1 MTQFMNAKIIFA
13 LVLLVITGLPIQN
26 QAQQN
31 DWQTLYEQS
40 DFLETPNYEQTV
52 EFCQQLADYSPL
64 VHYTTFGVSPQ
75 GRDLPLLI
83 INKDQG
89 FEPKDNGDK
98 LILLLQAGIH
108 PGEPDGNDAGLLL
121 IRDMVIHGKHM
132 ELLDNI
138 TLLFIPIFNV
148 DGYDRFGP
156 YNRIN
161 QNGPKEMGWRTTAQ
175 NLNLNRDHIKADAP
189 EMQAWL
195 KLFSEWMPH
204 FFIDC
209 HTTNGADYQYA
220 LTYMLETHGNM
231 DEGLTNWQADIYE
244 PEVSKKMEASGFPIF
259 RYVQF
264 RQWHDP
270 RSGLRSGA
278 APGMLSQGYTA
289 LLNRPG
295 LLVETHM
302 LKDYKTRVDAT
313 YEMIIHTMQILRRER
328 QTLIDLIDKADA
340 FAASPEFRQE
350 PFPLG
355 FTISNTDSVMV
366 DFLGVEYDIET
377 SPLTG
382 GPWFKYYPDKPVTY
396 SLPLFNHNVPSATAM
411 LPEAYIIPAEWL
423 EVIQRME
430 VHGIEMQRIDKS
442 VKMVIETYR
451 FENPNF
457 RTSPNEGRHMVSA
470 DVIPFTEERTFH
482 PGSVIVS
489 MNQPKARLI
498 ARMLEPGSSDSFL
511 QWGFFNAI
519 FEQKE
524 YGETYV
530 MEPLAQQMLLEDE
543 SLRIEFEEMKENIPD
558 FTKNHWTML
567 NWFYTKT
574 HWRDQKKNV
583 YPVGRITKQ

>member
-1 MTQFMNAKIIFA
+1 MNTKFY
-13 LVLLVITGLPIQN
+13 LSFYLVILSTLPITN

-31 DWQTLYEQS
+31 EWQTLYEQS
-40 DFLETPNYEQTV
+40 NFLETPNYEQTI
-52 EFCQQLADYSPL
+52 EFCQRLADHSPL
-64 VHYTTFGVSPQ
+64 VHFTTFGVSPQ

-83 INKDQG
+83 IDKDQR
-89 FEPKDNGDK
+89 FEPQDKGDK
-98 LILLLQAGIH
+98 LILLIEAGIH
-108 PGEPDGNDAGLLL
+108 PGEPDGKDAGFML
-121 IRDMVIHGKHM
+121 IRDMIIHKKHL

-138 TLLFIPIFNV
+138 TILFIPIFNV

-175 NLNLNRDHIKADAP
+175 NLNLNRDFIKADAP
-189 EMQAWL
+189 EMRAWL

-231 DEGLTNWQADIYE
+231 DEGLTQWQTGIFE
-244 PEVSKKMEASGFPIF
+244 PEVSKMMEASGFPIF

-302 LKDYKTRVDAT
+302 LKNYKTRVDAT
-313 YEMIIHTMQILRRER
+313 YEMIIHTMQILKREG

-340 FAASPEFRQE
+340 LAATPEFRQQA
-350 PFPLG
+350 FPLG
-355 FTISNTDSVMV
+355 FTISQADSVLV

-382 GPWFKYYPDKPVTY
+382 GPWFRYYPDQPVTF
-396 SLPLFNHNVPSATAM
+396 SLPLFDNNVPSTTAM
-411 LPEAYIIPAEWL
+411 LPEAYIIPAEWQ
-423 EVIQRME
+423 EVIERMQ
-430 VHGIEMQRIDKS
+430 VHGIEMQYIDKP
-442 VKMVIETYR
+442 VKFMVETYL

-457 RTSPNEGRHMVSA
+457 RTTPNEGRHMVSA
-470 DVIPFTEERTFH
+470 EVIPFTEERTFN
-482 PGSVIVS
+482 PGSVIIT

-524 YGETYV
+524 YGESYV
-530 MEPLAQQMLLEDE
+530 MEPLAQQMLLDDE
-543 SLRIEFEEMKENIPD
+543 NLRIEFEEMKASNPD
-558 FTKNHWTML
+558 FAESQWAIL
-567 NWFYTKT
+567 NWFYSKT
-574 HWRDQKKNV
+574 PWRDQKKNI
-583 YPVGRITKQ
+583 YPVGRIAKK

>member
-1 MTQFMNAKIIFA
+1 MNAKIIFA
-13 LVLLVITGLPIQN
+13 LVLVIITGLPGQN

-40 DFLETPNYEQTV
+40 DFLETPDYEQTI
-52 EFCQQLADYSPL
+52 EFCQRLADHSTM

-83 INKDQG
+83 INKNQG

-108 PGEPDGNDAGLLL
+108 PGEPDGKDAGFLL
-121 IRDMVIHGKHM
+121 IRDMIIHGKNQ
-132 ELLDNI
+132 ELLDKI
-138 TLLFIPIFNV
+138 TILFIPIFNV

-195 KLFSEWMPH
+195 KLFNKWMPH

-231 DEGLTNWQADIYE
+231 EEDLTRWQTNVYE

-259 RYVQF
+259 RYLQF

-295 LLVETHM
+295 LLIETHM

-313 YEMIIHTMQILRRER
+313 YEMIVHTLHLLNREG
-328 QTLIDLIDKADA
+328 QSLTDIIDEADA
-340 FAASPEFRQE
+340 FTASSEFRKE

-355 FTISNTDSVMV
+355 FTISQADSVMV

-411 LPEAYIIPAEWL
+411 LPEAYIIPAEWQ
-423 EVIQRME
+423 EVIHRIKC
-430 VHGIEMQRIDKS
+430 HGIEMQRVDEPAQ
-442 VKMVIETYR
+442 MVVEAYR

-457 RTSPNEGRHMVSA
+457 RNAPNEGRHMVSA
-470 DVIPFTEERTFH
+470 EVIPFTEERTFQ
-482 PGSVIVS
+482 PGSVIIPV
-489 MNQPKARLI
+489 NQPKARLI

-530 MEPLAQQMLLEDE
+530 MEPLARQMLLEDE
-543 SLRIEFEEMKENIPD
+543 NLRAEFEEMKANNPEL
-558 FTKNHWTML
+558 FSSQWAML

-574 HWRDQKKNV
+574 PWWDQKKNV

>member
-1 MTQFMNAKIIFA
+1 MNSKYI
-13 LVLLVITGLPIQN
+13 LVLISVIITVLPIQN
-26 QAQQN
+26 QAQQS
-31 DWQTLYEQS
+31 DWQTLYEHS
-40 DFLETPNYEQTV
+40 GFLETFSYEQTID
-52 EFCQQLADYSPL
+52 FCQQLAEHSPL
-64 VHYTTFGVSPQ
+64 LHYTTFGVSPQ
-75 GRDLPLLI
+75 DRDLPLLI
-83 INKDQG
+83 MDKDQQFDPG
-89 FEPKDNGDK
+89 STSKT
-98 LILLLQAGIH
+98 ILLLQAGIH

-121 IRDMVIHGKHM
+121 IRDMIIHGKNM

-161 QNGPKEMGWRTTAQ
+161 QNGPKEMGWRTNAQ

-195 KLFSEWMPH
+195 KLFNDWLPH

-231 DEGLTNWQADIYE
+231 DKGLTQWQSDVYE
-244 PEVSKKMEASGFPIF
+244 PEVRKMMESAGFPIF

-278 APGMLSQGYTA
+278 APGMLSQGFTA

-295 LLVETHM
+295 LLIETHM

-313 YEMIIHTMQILRRER
+313 YEMIVHTMQILNREKDIL
-328 QTLIDLIDKADA
+328 QSLITSADSQ
-340 FAASPEFRQE
+340 AASSAFRKK

-366 DFLGVEYDIET
+366 EFLGVEYDIEI
-377 SPLTG
+377 SDLTG
-382 GPWFKYYPDKPVTY
+382 GPWFRYYPDKPVTFT
-396 SLPLFNHNVPSATAM
+396 LPLFNHNVPSAMTM
-411 LPEAYIIPAEWL
+411 LPEAYLIPAEWQ
-423 EVIQRME
+423 EVIKRME
-430 VHGIEMQRIDKS
+430 VHGIEMQRIDELLT
-442 VKMVIETYR
+442 KMVESYR
-451 FENPNF
+451 FKNPNF
-457 RTSPNEGRHMVSA
+457 RTTPNEGRHMVTA
-470 DVIPFTEERTFH
+470 EIVPVTEERIFH
-482 PGSVIVS
+482 PGSVLIS

-498 ARMLEPGSSDSFL
+498 ARMLEPGSSDSFM

-524 YGETYV
+524 YAETYV
-530 MEPLAQQMLLEDE
+530 MEPLARKMLDEDE
-543 SLRIEFEEMKENIPD
+543 SLRTEFEK
-558 FTKNHWTML
+558 TKARNPELFSSQWATL

-574 HWRDQKKNV
+574 PWWDQKKNA
-583 YPVGRITKQ
+583 YPVGRIMKLNGN

>member
-1 MTQFMNAKIIFA
+1 MNTKIIFA
-13 LVLLVITGLPIQN
+13 LVVTIIIGLPLQN
-26 QAQQN
+26 QAQQS

-40 DFLETPNYEQTV
+40 NFLETPNYEQTI
-52 EFCQQLADYSPL
+52 EFCMRLASHSPL
-64 VHYTTFGVSPQ
+64 VHFTSFGVSPQ

-83 INKDQG
+83 IDKDQR
-89 FEPKDNGDK
+89 FEPQDKDEK
-98 LILLLQAGIH
+98 LILLIEAGIH
-108 PGEPDGNDAGLLL
+108 PGEPDGKDAGFLL
-121 IRDMVIHGKHM
+121 IRDMIIHGKHL

-138 TLLFIPIFNV
+138 TILFIPIFNV

-161 QNGPKEMGWRTTAQ
+161 QNGPKEMGWRTNAQ
-175 NLNLNRDHIKADAP
+175 NLNLNRDFIKADAL
-189 EMQAWL
+189 EMKAWL
-195 KLFSEWMPH
+195 KLFSEWLPH

-231 DEGLTNWQADIYE
+231 DKGLTLWQTNVYE

-302 LKDYKTRVDAT
+302 LKDYKTRVNAT
-313 YEMIIHTMQILRRER
+313 YEMIIHTMQILKYEG
-328 QTLIDLIDKADA
+328 QTLIDLIDKADL
-340 FAASPEFRQE
+340 FAASAEFRQE

-355 FTISNTDSVMV
+355 FTISQIDSVMV
-366 DFLGVEYDIET
+366 DFLGVEYNIET

-382 GPWFKYYPDKPVTY
+382 GPWFQYYPDQAVTFT
-396 SLPLFNHNVPSATAM
+396 LPLFDNNVPSATAM
-411 LPEAYIIPAEWL
+411 LPEAFIIPAEWQ
-423 EVIQRME
+423 EVIERVQ
-430 VHGIEMQRIDKS
+430 VHGIEMQRIDKP
-442 VKMVIETYR
+442 VKMVVETYR

-457 RTSPNEGRHMVSA
+457 RNAPNEGRHMVNAEGILFS
-470 DVIPFTEERTFH
+470 EERTFH

-543 SLRIEFEEMKENIPD
+543 SLRIEFEEMKANNPEL
-558 FTKNHWTML
+558 FSSQWAML

-574 HWRDQKKNV
+574 PWWDQKKNV